1 MTSRQYGILIEFGMW
16 ILNVRER
23 MRSQSVTWIVGC
35 LRCCSRPQGQGGMGM
50 GIGMPLIP
58 QRTQQAIGQAAA
70 QAAAQAAVSE
80 LKGAFRTSS
89 KH

>member
-1 MTSRQYGILIEFGMW
+1 
-16 ILNVRER
+16 
-23 MRSQSVTWIVGC
+23 
-35 LRCCSRPQGQGGMGM
+35 MGM

-58 QRTQQAIGQAAA
+58 QRMQQAIGQAAA

-80 LKGAFRTSS
+80 LKGTFRSSS

>member
-1 MTSRQYGILIEFGMW
+1 M
-16 ILNVRER
+16 NVDIYTVNGRKR
-23 MRSQSVTWIVGC
+23 NQSVTWNVDC

-58 QRTQQAIGQAAA
+58 QRMQQAIGQAAA

-80 LKGAFRTSS
+80 LKGSFRASS

>member
-1 MTSRQYGILIEFGMW
+1 
-16 ILNVRER
+16 

-35 LRCCSRPQGQGGMGM
+35 LRCCSRSQGQGGMGM
-50 GIGMPLIP
+50 GMGTGMPLIP
-58 QRTQQAIGQAAA
+58 QRMQQAIGQAAA

>member
-1 MTSRQYGILIEFGMW
+1 
-16 ILNVRER
+16 
-23 MRSQSVTWIVGC
+23 
-35 LRCCSRPQGQGGMGM
+35 MGM

-58 QRTQQAIGQAAA
+58 QRMQQAIGQAAA

-80 LKGAFRTSS
+80 LKDAFRTSS

>member
-1 MTSRQYGILIEFGMW
+1 
-16 ILNVRER
+16 
-23 MRSQSVTWIVGC
+23 
-35 LRCCSRPQGQGGMGM
+35 M

-58 QRTQQAIGQAAA
+58 QRMQQAIGQAAA

>member
-1 MTSRQYGILIEFGMW
+1 MTSRQYGVLIELGMW

-35 LRCCSRPQGQGGMGM
+35 LRCCSRSQGQGGMGM

-58 QRTQQAIGQAAA
+58 QRMQQAIGQAAA
-70 QAAAQAAVSE
+70 QAAAQAAVNE